1 MVVQNPPPSRWSLA
15 SLALAT
21 LLPSLGSSIANVAL
35 PTIAANTG
43 STFAEVQWVVLAY
56 LVTMTSTLVFAGWAG
71 DLLGHRRLLML
82 GLWLLTGASVLGLV
96 TPSLP
101 VLVSARAIQ
110 GVGAAVLVVAAL
122 VLADELAPER
132 RGRAMGLLG
141 SMSALG
147 TALGPSVGGVLV
159 SAFSFRGVF
168 LASAVLGL
176 GVSWLAHS
184 QLASSGPATR
194 ARRSA
199 RDHLEALIAP
209 LREPELR
216 ARLSANAAV
225 SALLMATLVVGPFHL
240 MGTFGLTA
248 ASTGAAMTVGPVM
261 AALLGMPSGL
271 LVERHGPERTTGV
284 GLLGICL
291 GALVLA
297 LSPPSWGI
305 PGFVLPV
312 VLITSSYALFQA
324 ANGVGVMRLAGPAHR
339 GGASGA
345 LSLSRNLGL
354 IGGAAIFGALYASAG
369 LRASFVLG
377 AALIGLALAVFRSGV
392 PVVRPLGSIP

>member
-1 MVVQNPPPSRWSLA
+1 MVIQSPPSTRWGLA

-35 PTIAANTG
+35 PKLAEDTA

-56 LVTMTSTLVFAGWAG
+56 LVTMTTTLVFAGWAG

-82 GLWLLTGASVLGLV
+82 GLWLVTGASALGLV

-101 VLVSARAIQ
+101 LLVGARAIQ
-110 GVGAAVLVVAAL
+110 GVGAAVLLVAAL

-159 SAFSFRGVF
+159 SAFSSRGVF
-168 LASAVLGL
+168 LTSAVLGL

-184 QLASSGPATR
+184 QLGSSRPAIR
-194 ARRSA
+194 VGRSA
-199 RDHLEALIAP
+199 RAHMESLVAP

-216 ARLSANAAV
+216 ARLFANAAV

-248 ASTGAAMTVGPVM
+248 ASTGAVMTVGPVM

-271 LVERHGPERTTGV
+271 LVERHGPERTTRL
-284 GLLGICL
+284 GLLGICS

-297 LSPPSWGI
+297 LVPPSWGI
-305 PGFVLPV
+305 PGFVLPI

-324 ANGVGVMRLAGPAHR
+324 ANGVGVMRLAGPAQR

-354 IGGAAIFGALYASAG
+354 IAGAAVFGALHASVG
-369 LRASFVLG
+369 LRTSFALG
-377 AALIGLALAVFRSGV
+377 AVLTGLALAVFRSGA
-392 PVVRPLGSIP
+392 PVIRPLSPIP

>member
-1 MVVQNPPPSRWSLA
+1 MVVQSPPSTRWGLA

-35 PTIAANTG
+35 PTIAANTA

-71 DLLGHRRLLML
+71 DLLGHRRLLLL

-101 VLVSARAIQ
+101 LLVVARAIQ
-110 GVGAAVLVVAAL
+110 GVGAAALVVAAL

-147 TALGPSVGGVLV
+147 TALGPSVGGALV

-168 LASAVLGL
+168 VASAVLGL

-184 QLASSGPATR
+184 QLGSSGSALRTGRR
-194 ARRSA
+194 ARA
-199 RDHLEALIAP
+199 HLEALIVP

-216 ARLSANAAV
+216 ARLFANAAV
-225 SALLMATLVVGPFHL
+225 SALLMVTLVVGPFHL
-240 MGTFGLTA
+240 MGTFGLSA
-248 ASTGAAMTVGPVM
+248 ALTGAVMTAGPVM
-261 AALLGMPSGL
+261 ATLLGMPSGL
-271 LVERHGPERTTGV
+271 LVERHGPERATLV
-284 GLLGICL
+284 GLLGIGL
-291 GALVLA
+291 GALGLA
-297 LSPPSWGI
+297 LAPSSWGI

-312 VLITSSYALFQA
+312 VIITSSYALFQA
-324 ANGVGVMRLAGPAHR
+324 ANNVGVMRLAGPAHR

-345 LSLSRNLGL
+345 INLSRNLGL
-354 IGGAAIFGALYASAG
+354 IGGASVFGALYASAG
-369 LRASFVLG
+369 LQASFGVG
-377 AALIGLALAVFRSGV
+377 AALIALALVTLRSGA
-392 PVVRPLGSIP
+392 PVVRPLSHTP